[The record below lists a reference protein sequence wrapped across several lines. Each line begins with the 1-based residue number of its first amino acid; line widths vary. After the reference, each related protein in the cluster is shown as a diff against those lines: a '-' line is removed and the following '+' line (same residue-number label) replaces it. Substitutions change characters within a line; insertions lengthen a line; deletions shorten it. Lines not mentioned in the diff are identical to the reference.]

1 MTTSKARNSDGRRLR
16 SRTNIRPSPIIASRE
31 ATRNPRHLHSQAP
44 SQALLFSVEDVEVA
58 DTKPGSDRPPKN
70 VKLPKS
76 LKRAP
81 FVAISPAALEA
92 VDAKL
97 KGVALESIINGLE
110 LLGSQ

>member
-58 DTKPGSDRPPKN
+58 DTKPGSDRQKT
-70 VKLPKS
+70 VKLPKC

-97 KGVALESIINGLE
+97 KGVALESIINGLK
-110 LLGSQ
+110 LLGPQ